1 MSERRPRVLL
11 IAEAANPEWVS
22 VPLVG
27 WSHARALAELAD
39 VHVVTHVRNRDALL
53 RAGWREGREFTAID
67 SEALMGPLF
76 RLGQRLTGGEG
87 RGWTTLA
94 AMSSLGYGYFEH
106 LVWRRF
112 GDRLRAGE
120 FDLVHRL
127 TPLSP
132 AAPSPIAKRLGGI
145 GVPFVLGPLNGGV
158 PWPRQFQRERRR
170 EGEWLS
176 YLRGLHKALPGYR
189 ATRRHAAAILVG
201 SRTTLDQLP
210 VGCRDRA
217 IYLPENAIDP
227 ARFSPPAQRAVERPL
242 RLVFVGRLVPCKC
255 VDVALEAAAD
265 LVREGSARLEV
276 LGDGPERPT
285 LERIVAQRGLAAGVD
300 LAGWID
306 HRQLSERLARS
317 DVLVFPS
324 VREFGGG
331 AVLEAM
337 AMGIAPVVV
346 DYGGPAE
353 LVTPQTGFKVPLG
366 TREELTRAFRQQ
378 LTPLAAE
385 PAVVRAMGRRA
396 RARVQAQFTWAT
408 RASQVLEVYDWVLG
422 RRSEKP
428 DFGMPLPDPPWS
440 DPLEG

>member
-1 MSERRPRVLL
+1 
-11 IAEAANPEWVS
+11 
-22 VPLVG
+22 
-27 WSHARALAELAD
+27 
-39 VHVVTHVRNRDALL
+39 
-53 RAGWREGREFTAID
+53 
-67 SEALMGPLF
+67 
-76 RLGQRLTGGEG
+76 
-87 RGWTTLA
+87 
-94 AMSSLGYGYFEH
+94 
-106 LVWRRF
+106 
-112 GDRLRAGE
+112 
-120 FDLVHRL
+120 
-127 TPLSP
+127 
-132 AAPSPIAKRLGGI
+132 
-145 GVPFVLGPLNGGV
+145 
-158 PWPRQFQRERRR
+158 
-170 EGEWLS
+170 
-176 YLRGLHKALPGYR
+176 
-189 ATRRHAAAILVG
+189 
-201 SRTTLDQLP
+201 
-210 VGCRDRA
+210 
-217 IYLPENAIDP
+217 
-227 ARFSPPAQRAVERPL
+227 
-242 RLVFVGRLVPCKC
+242 